1 MPMVSWVGLGEKWP
15 ILPWL
20 GRFGSELPPGAG
32 LAFGLLDKFRKIGT
46 ACGKQGRKN
55 VERNI
60 NNLMVGANPS
70 EEGQLA
76 QTIEMFEVITQ
87 SQPQDYQSLEIL
99 KAAYAKLGREQDVL
113 RTAKRI
119 AQAYVAM
126 GQLSS
131 AILEYESILQRYP
144 EDADVLT
151 ALSELES
158 KANSLGAQPSLAAEP
173 ARGQTTLTRKTKS
186 SRSAGGDGD
195 DGRQMMH
202 KIFVESKVIAANAFD
217 QCWVTPDFNSA
228 PSKPLQPFVQT
239 LAEKG
244 LNPLEKS
251 LRLLSEK
258 ARLGFLPLEKYDID
272 LELGRNYPSETCFR
286 WFLLPFDKMSK
297 SILVATCNPFNRQA
311 AAEVEEL
318 TKSKIIWYL
327 ASPDDIAKCLKKVY
341 R

>member
-1 MPMVSWVGLGEKWP
+1 M
-15 ILPWL
+15 
-20 GRFGSELPPGAG
+20 
-32 LAFGLLDKFRKIGT
+32 
-46 ACGKQGRKN
+46 
-55 VERNI
+55 
-60 NNLMVGANPS
+60 
-70 EEGQLA
+70 A

-99 KAAYAKLGREQDVL
+99 KEAYAKLGREQDVL

-144 EDADVLT
+144 DDADVLT

-158 KANSLGAQPSLAAEP
+158 KANSLGAAPQLGEAPKT
-173 ARGQTTLTRKTKS
+173 GQTTFTRKKS
-186 SRSAGGDGD
+186 TRSAPDGD

-202 KIFVESKVIAANAFD
+202 KLFVDSKVIPANTFD
-217 QCWVTPDFNSA
+217 QCWITPDFNSA
-228 PSKPLQPFVQT
+228 PTKPVQPFIQN

-244 LNPLEKS
+244 LNPLDKS

-258 ARLGFLPLEKYDID
+258 SRLGFLPLEKYDID

-311 AAEVEEL
+311 AAEVEEV
-318 TKSKIIWYL
+318 TKSRIVWYL
-327 ASPDDIAKCLKKVY
+327 TSPDDLAKCLKKVY